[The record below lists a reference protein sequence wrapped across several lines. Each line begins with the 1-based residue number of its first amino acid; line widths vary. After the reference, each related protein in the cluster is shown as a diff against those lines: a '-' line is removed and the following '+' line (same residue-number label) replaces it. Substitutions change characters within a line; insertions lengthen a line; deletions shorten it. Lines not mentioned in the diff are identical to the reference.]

1 MILTGKKSI
10 NILIDTQICIWS
22 IYDNDRLSD
31 KTISLLKD
39 AENYTYVIA
48 AGLSGQRRR
57 VLCRKRPLYLLKRGT
72 VVFLPV
78 RKQFS
83 GRCSRRQDGDTRQ
96 SSRISRTR
104 TMHCGKVLD
113 MIE

>member
-1 MILTGKKSI
+1 M

-39 AENYTYVIA
+39 AENYTYVIV

-57 VLCRKRPLYLLKRGT
+57 VLCRKRPLYLLKRGYSGLFACPET
-72 VVFLPV
+72 VFRALLPA
-78 RKQFS
+78 S
-83 GRCSRRQDGDTRQ
+83 GW
-96 SSRISRTR
+96 
-104 TMHCGKVLD
+104 
-113 MIE
+113 